1 MCHLSVFMATITINI
16 GDQIEALFRNVVKE
30 ELGTE
35 KGKLGQ
41 AVTEA
46 LQLWIIKKK
55 QEEIAQRQLGLM
67 RKGFKLGKWKI
78 NRDELHERAN

>member
-1 MCHLSVFMATITINI
+1 MFFMATITINVD
-16 GDQIEALFRNVVKE
+16 DQTESLFRDVVKE
-30 ELGTE
+30 ELGGE

-46 LQLWIIKKK
+46 LQLWISQKK

-67 RKGFKLGKWKI
+67 KKGFKLGKWKI
-78 NRDELHERAN
+78 NRDELHERTN